1 MKSTASN
8 IQRIDRVVD
17 FLNEQVES
25 THSLQDLA
33 EIAGISPYHFH
44 RVYRAITGETPSGTV
59 RRLRLARAAVM
70 LKDTQ
75 KPVTEIAFDVGYES
89 SQAFSKALR
98 AMTGCSASE
107 LRQQPGKLDTA
118 IRNLSSPPQQASGT
132 QLEVKVLAIEPFKV
146 IAARHVGP
154 NEGQFKT
161 FGTLF
166 HWAEQ
171 RGLANG
177 LNGIYGIPIDDIR
190 GIPESECRFD
200 CCFDLGPDVRPDN
213 GYREALLGGGLYAVT
228 RHVGPY
234 EGLEE
239 KYDLLF
245 GAWLTSSG
253 YALRGAPFYN
263 RYLADP
269 DTMPA
274 EQWETD
280 LYLPIEA
287 VA

>member
-1 MKSTASN
+1 MKTDKSN

-17 FLNEQVES
+17 YLNEQVES
-25 THSLQDLA
+25 TPTLQDLA
-33 EIAGISPYHFH
+33 GIAGISPYHFH

-70 LKDTQ
+70 LKDSQ

-107 LRQQPGKLDTA
+107 LRQAPGKLATVIRDLSGPPGLATA
-118 IRNLSSPPQQASGT
+118 AP
-132 QLEVKVLAIEPFKV
+132 LEVKVLAIAPFKV

-154 NEGQFKT
+154 NEGQFET
-161 FGTLF
+161 FGSLF
-166 HWAEQ
+166 RWAEQ
-171 RGLANG
+171 HGRANE

-190 GIPESECRFD
+190 GVPEAECRFD
-200 CCFDLGPDVRPDN
+200 CCFDLGPDVAAGN
-213 GYREALLGGGLYAVT
+213 GYREAQLGGGRYAVA
-228 RHVGPY
+228 RHVVPY
-234 EGLEE
+234 EGLEG

-245 GAWLTSSG
+245 GSWLTSSG
-253 YALRGAPFYN
+253 YALREAPFYN
-263 RYLADP
+263 CYLADP
-269 DTMPA
+269 DTLPP

-280 LYLPIEA
+280 LYLPI
-287 VA
+287 V